1 MPSINAQGMLVD
13 ARVHHRRFAVI
24 EHGPLSRP
32 KAIVVHQTDS
42 SNTASTLS
50 AYAQQATGAHF
61 LIGKDGQ
68 IYQTASLNKQ
78 CYHVGKLIKSKCLT
92 LNIVGCRTPQMVK
105 ALAISGIER
114 FKAIDAIERGKGYP
128 DRYPVNADSVGIE
141 LVGRHLDD
149 ATYEPVTGAQAMSLQ
164 WLIDALYAN
173 LGLGASDVFRHPEV
187 SYRNPGEARSA
198 TWR

>member
-1 MPSINAQGMLVD
+1 MA
-13 ARVHHRRFAVI
+13 
-24 EHGPLSRP
+24 
-32 KAIVVHQTDS
+32 
-42 SNTASTLS
+42 
-50 AYAQQATGAHF
+50 
-61 LIGKDGQ
+61 
-68 IYQTASLNKQ
+68 
-78 CYHVGKLIKSKCLT
+78 
-92 LNIVGCRTPQMVK
+92 K
-105 ALAISGIER
+105 ALAISGIAR

-173 LGLGASDVFRHPEV
+173 FGLGASDVFRHPEV
-187 SYRNPGEARSA
+187 SYKNPGEARSA